1 MPLVPLAPIARPIQ
15 GVRVQAA
22 QQAVNTRADQQR
34 VQAIQQAGGA
44 VVGLLD
50 RYNELTD
57 TRNLVEAENEM
68 RKATQDFNAWRLDPT
83 NADESQ
89 WLPKWEETQ
98 AAVQKKFDG
107 LKLSDRARLGLSRSF
122 GQWSDGQTIS
132 LQGDVFKQGARRTSE
147 ALQLRVK
154 QAVDSGDDALVS
166 SSFDQMSKLGVI
178 LPEEAENAKY
188 DALKRSKE
196 TRRNQQE
203 MQAEAIIKNQ
213 GLAGVNAA
221 NAIFDES
228 PDWTPEE
235 KALKKAGTERA
246 AEFENLTVLAVDN
259 PRMAKELALEGEK
272 AGRISAPQRI
282 RIIDA
287 ADATLNS
294 LRASKV
300 QTLAARIK
308 NGDVPSADELKQ
320 DQDITDLDRM
330 ALVKMATEIPAN
342 DGEAFERAMTQIDS
356 YKPSPGDDLAKAQ
369 FEVFLESNFSGP
381 YLAGLK
387 AKWAEK
393 TASPTSTVET
403 AEAFQALDKWAFDD
417 ERFGKYKTPVLDKDG
432 KVVLKKK
439 DAGYYVEPGWL
450 WGQSI
455 KEREDTYEPAMQ
467 IDPGKRDGVTK
478 AVSDIKET
486 IRREVKEGKIT
497 DSAMVF
503 KRMAELAKMPLATKA
518 ASEAGPRLN
527 GLPTSVSGSPSTPAF
542 LPTAPAINISDI
554 LKRHAKNS
562 GK

>member
-393 TASPTSTVET
+393 TASPTSTST

-450 WGQSI
+450 WGQTI
-455 KEREDTYEPAMQ
+455 EEREDTYEPVMQ

-486 IRREVKEGKIT
+486 IRREVKDGKIT

-503 KRMAELAKMPLATKA
+503 KRMAELAKMPLSTKA
-518 ASEAGPRLN
+518 ASEADPRLN
-527 GLPTSVSGSPSTPAF
+527 GLPTSVSGNPSTPAF
-542 LPTAPAINISDI
+542 LPPAPAINISDI